1 MCCFFFFLLTF
12 IVYIHREHLNL
23 MQWAVSVQIFGKY
36 ILPLGGK
43 CYHPAGNAN
52 LKLYIP

>member
-1 MCCFFFFLLTF
+1 MCCFFFLLTF

>member
-1 MCCFFFFLLTF
+1 MCCFFFFAYFYCLYTQGAF
-12 IVYIHREHLNL
+12 KFNA
-23 MQWAVSVQIFGKY
+23 MGSVQIFGKY